1 MLPLKILGV
10 PTWASDEE
18 GGFQAFAELDQKIE

>member
-1 MLPLKILGV
+1 MVPLKILGV
-10 PTWASDEE
+10 PTWTNDKE